1 MSQFNAGTH
10 LMVFRGT
17 YFHHGL
23 SVGND
28 EVIHYGGDGFSDG
41 PCRVCH
47 VSLSQFADGHDVSV
61 IKHPDRMFGRLKSVQ
76 RARARL
82 GEEQYSLVFNNCEHF
97 VNWCIEG
104 ERRSRQVQAVV
115 AGTTAAVGYRYVV
128 AKTGEQVSAQMMR
141 NAIPALA
148 SVWSSLSG
156 GKKAATVASASVSAL
171 APASS
176 MAVGKG
182 VSSAVAGLGAGAGTS
197 ALVSGS
203 ATAAGLVGTG
213 ALATV
218 AAPAVAVMSVG
229 ALILSLWDD

>member
-1 MSQFNAGTH
+1 MSQFKAGTH

-47 VSLSQFADGHDVSV
+47 VSLSQFADGYDVGV
-61 IKHPDRMFGRLKSVQ
+61 IKHPDRVFGRAKSVQ
-76 RARARL
+76 RARDRL

-115 AGTTAAVGYRYVV
+115 AGTSAAVGYRYVM
-128 AKTGEQVSAQMMR
+128 AKTGEQVSAQVMR
-141 NAIPALA
+141 SAMPALN
-148 SVWSSLSG
+148 SVCSSLFG
-156 GKKAATVASASVSAL
+156 GAQTASLASASAF

-176 MAVGKG
+176 VVVGKG
-182 VSSAVAGLGAGAGTS
+182 VTSALSSTAAGMGTS
-197 ALVSGS
+197 AVLASGS
-203 ATAAGLVGTG
+203 TTAAGIIGGG

-218 AAPAVAVMSVG
+218 AAPVVVAAGVG
-229 ALILSLWDD
+229 ALIWSLLDD